1 MKILVL
7 GGTQFLGRHMVDA
20 AIAKGHEL
28 TLFNR
33 GQRNAHLFVNV
44 EKLRGDRNSNMS
56 ALIDRSFDCVVDC
69 CGYTP
74 SHMKRTIDALGG
86 DVPHYVFI
94 SSVSAYGK
102 RPPLERFDETAPL
115 ASGDVGYGEE
125 KARSEEAIAAAYP
138 NRVTIVR
145 PGLIVGPHDP
155 TGRFVYWPMRYAK
168 GGDVLAPGRP
178 EKPIQWIDVRDLA
191 EWIVHCTENK
201 IVGAFNAITQ
211 VDTHTMGSLLSAC
224 AVAARVN
231 SKTHWLDDVT
241 LENENVAPWSEL
253 PLWIP
258 EEDHESGGLMLARGD
273 RAIAAGLKF
282 RSIETTVR
290 DTLAWARTLA
300 SDDPALGIAKTLSPT
315 RETEILKHYKAIQ

>member
-1 MKILVL
+1 MKILIL
-7 GGTQFLGRHMVDA
+7 GGTQFLGRHIANA
-20 AIAKGHEL
+20 ALARGHEL

-33 GQRNAHLFVNV
+33 GLRNIELFTQL
-44 EKLRGDRNSNMS
+44 EKLRGDRNGDMS
-56 ALIDRSFDCVVDC
+56 ALVGRAVDCVIDC
-69 CGYTP
+69 CGYKP
-74 SHMKRTIDALGG
+74 EQMKRTAEALGAN
-86 DVPHYVFI
+86 VPHFVFI

-102 RPPLERFDETAPL
+102 RPPLERFDESAPL

-178 EKPIQWIDVRDLA
+178 EKPIQWIDARDLA
-191 EWIVHCTENK
+191 EWIVHCAENK

-224 AVAARVN
+224 AAAARVD

-241 LENENVAPWSEL
+241 LANENVAPWSEL

-258 EEDHESGGLMLARGD
+258 EEEHESGGLMLARVD
-273 RAIAAGLKF
+273 RAIAAGLKS

-290 DTLAWARTLA
+290 DTLTWTRTLG
-300 SDDPALGIAKTLSPT
+300 DNDPALGIGKTLSPA
-315 RETEILKHYKAIQ
+315 RETEILMKYKAIQ